1 LKDYG
6 YIIKLFHGVQKEVWG
21 AEGIRQMIIGSEAFS
36 YLKVRLAS
44 GKDDYFEEV
53 AGAA

>member
-1 LKDYG
+1 MGRRRY
-6 YIIKLFHGVQKEVWG
+6 Q
-21 AEGIRQMIIGSEAFS
+21 AMIIGSEAFS